1 MLILDA
7 STKLQLVLG
16 GAITTNALEWTAHY
30 LDTVGHSPAL
40 ATGTSNNTTDVDMVA
55 ATAGRVIKAVAVYNA
70 DTVAATVTIKTD
82 NSGTERRLCKV
93 TLATLE
99 TLYYEDGSGWF
110 VVDSAGGLKSAGST
124 GRLISTSI
132 VNAGTTTVTA
142 PVNATSGFARLVGGG
157 GGGGGTTS
165 SASNAAVGGGGGA
178 GGYLEKTFAATGG
191 TAYTCAVG
199 TGGSGGNTSGGTGGT
214 GNDTT
219 LTVGGVTYTAKGGNG
234 GVGQTFGTGLA
245 VVLGGAV
252 TAVSTNGD
260 VNSAGQ
266 PGANAI
272 RLSGT
277 VAVSGAGGGSVFGGA
292 GSAKS
297 SNSAGVDAI
306 GFGSGGGGGCAL
318 SSAVAGGAGKAGI
331 LIIDWYT

>member
-1 MLILDA
+1 VIILDA
-7 STKLQLVLG
+7 STKLQSVLG
-16 GAITTNALEWTAHY
+16 AAHTTNALEWTVSY

-40 ATGTSNNTTDVDMVA
+40 ATGTSNGGTDVDMLA
-55 ATAGRVIKAVAVYNA
+55 AAAGRAIKQITFHNA
-70 DTVAATVTIKTD
+70 DTVSQTVTIKTD
-82 NSGTERRLCKV
+82 AAATERRLCKV

-99 TLYYEDGSGWF
+99 TLYYEDGAGWF
-110 VVDSAGGLKSAGST
+110 VVDAAGGVKNAGAT

-132 VNAGTTTVTA
+132 VNAGTTSVTA
-142 PVNATSGFARLVGGG
+142 PVNATSGFARLQAGG

-219 LTVGGVTYTAKGGNG
+219 LTVGATTYTAKGGNG

-260 VNSAGQ
+260 INSAGQ
-266 PGANAI
+266 PGSNAI

-277 VAVSGAGGGSVFGGA
+277 VAVSGEGAPSVFGGG

-297 SNSAGVDAI
+297 SNSAGVGAI
-306 GFGSGGGGGCAL
+306 GFGAGGGGGCSL